1 MMFEVTVR
9 MRFYDHRAHSEVPNH
24 DLVTTFK
31 TEKKETISEKV
42 EQMVTA
48 TCMKV
53 NPKITNIQ
61 IHRGYE
67 QHVGKFSNLFK
78 KDPYDF
84 TNTSDCAVL
93 QKWNDH
99 EYHLCKRV
107 APLKYLSKRNCYAG
121 LLEDVQ
127 YNILVHFD
135 YIGMDD
141 PNYNY

>member
-1 MMFEVTVR
+1 MFEVTVR
-9 MRFYDHRAHSEVPNH
+9 MRFYDHRAHLEIPSH
-24 DLVTTFK
+24 DLTSILHVK
-31 TEKKETISEKV
+31 EKKDISKEV
-42 EQMVTA
+42 EQLLTT
-48 TCMKV
+48 TCTKM

-61 IHRGYE
+61 IHKGYE
-67 QHVGKFSNLFK
+67 QHIGKFSNLFK

-107 APLKYLSKRNCYAG
+107 APLKYLPKRNCYAG

-135 YIGMDD
+135 YYGMDTE
-141 PNYNY
+141 NS